1 MGKIKRKWT
10 AEERRQLAAGEIKG
24 NFAGPDQ
31 SYPIAG
37 GGRRGR
43 RMEAGWS
50 GPQPG
55 RSATQDHQHS
65 QEAWVDKRSPGVGP
79 QEGGG
84 S

>member
-37 GGRRGR
+37 GTTWPTHG
-43 RMEAGWS
+43 GWLVR
-50 GPQPG
+50 PPTRTQCDA
-55 RSATQDHQHS
+55 RSSA
-65 QEAWVDKRSPGVGP
+65 
-79 QEGGG
+79 
-84 S
+84 